1 MNTKLTL
8 TLEKDVIEKAKE
20 YAARHGQSLS
30 SLVENYFK
38 HLTFDKNGEPKK
50 EELKP
55 LPESF
60 LRLRGVLKMENGEFD
75 YKEELTKALIEKY
88 GK

>member
-8 TLEKDVIEKAKE
+8 TIEKDVIEQAKE
-20 YAARHGQSLS
+20 YAAKQGQSLS

-38 HLTFDKNGEPKK
+38 LLLLEKKGNPKK
-50 EELKP
+50 NENKP

-60 LRLRGVLKMENGEFD
+60 LKLKGCLKYEGEFD
-75 YKEELTKALIEKY
+75 YKAEITKALEEKY
-88 GK
+88 GL

>member
-8 TLEKDVIEKAKE
+8 TIEKDVIEQAKE
-20 YAARHGQSLS
+20 YAAKQGQSLS

-38 HLTFDKNGEPKK
+38 LLLLEKNKNPKTR
-50 EELKP
+50 ERKP

-60 LRLRGVLKMENGEFD
+60 LKLEGCLKHEGEFD
-75 YKEELTKALIEKY
+75 YKEELTKALEEKY
-88 GK
+88 GL

>member
-8 TLEKDVIEKAKE
+8 TLDKDVIEKTKE
-20 YAARHGQSLS
+20 FAASQGQSLS

-38 HLTFDKNGEPKK
+38 LLLLEKKENPKK
-50 EELKP
+50 RERKP

-60 LRLRGVLKMENGEFD
+60 LKLKGCLKHEGEFD
-75 YKEELTKALIEKY
+75 YKEELTKALEEKY
-88 GK
+88 GL

>member
-20 YAARHGQSLS
+20 YAAKQGQSLS

-38 HLTFDKNGEPKK
+38 HLTIKDENLEKK
-50 EELKP
+50 Q
-55 LPESF
+55 
-60 LRLRGVLKMENGEFD
+60 METTTRKFF
-75 YKEELTKALIEKY
+75 KI
-88 GK
+88 

>member
-8 TLEKDVIEKAKE
+8 TIEKDVIEQAKE
-20 YAARHGQSLS
+20 YAAKQGQSLS

-38 HLTFDKNGEPKK
+38 LLLLEKNKDPNMRER
-50 EELKP
+50 KP

-60 LRLRGVLKMENGEFD
+60 MKLKGCLKHEGEFD
-75 YKEELTKALIEKY
+75 YKEELTKALQEKY
-88 GK
+88 GL